1 VICSHCGTPAADGAQ
16 FCAKCGSGLTG
27 ASPASTGSLLTAS
40 SAETPARSGAAV
52 PVGGTA
58 QATSDLRDRS
68 LVLGGL
74 AVVAAIVIIVLLAV
88 HYG

>member
-1 VICSHCGTPAADGAQ
+1 MFCSHCGTPAADGAQ
-16 FCAKCGSGLTG
+16 VCATCGSGLTST
-27 ASPASTGSLLTAS
+27 SPASTGAVLTAS
-40 SAETPARSGAAV
+40 SAETPARAGASV

-68 LVLGGL
+68 LILGGL
-74 AVVAAIVIIVLLAV
+74 AVIAAIVIIVLLAV

>member
-1 VICSHCGTPAADGAQ
+1 MYCSHCGTPATDGAQ
-16 FCAKCGSGLTG
+16 FCAKCGSGLVT
-27 ASPASTGSLLTAS
+27 SPASAGSVLTQTA
-40 SAETPARSGAAV
+40 AETPARTGATV

-68 LVLGGL
+68 LIVGGL
-74 AVVAAIVIIVLLAV
+74 AVIAAIVIIVLLAV

>member
-1 VICSHCGTPAADGAQ
+1 
-16 FCAKCGSGLTG
+16 
-27 ASPASTGSLLTAS
+27 
-40 SAETPARSGAAV
+40 V

-68 LVLGGL
+68 LILGGL
-74 AVVAAIVIIVLLAV
+74 AVIAAIVIIVLLAV